1 MPKNPPVFRA
11 NDQLEHA
18 LLSAWSTQA
27 DAGIC
32 VIDDT
37 LRVIM
42 LNPAA
47 CRMLGVDGLAT
58 LNQPFVDLVASVN
71 FESGTDHWLATPGFL
86 GEHHAK
92 RESKAGNTDLLFKA
106 TSVRL
111 ANSASNGEGDDGGA
125 IFTVFAITD
134 ITQLVAAQRQ
144 VNSESYRRQWQALN
158 AGVVISDARLP
169 DMPIVYV
176 NPMFEQMSSQI
187 LSFSK
192 QFAESVVKANTVAVD
207 HFEKIIDVQLKG
219 FEDRMTTMAELVEN
233 AAVVKSPEEFRAF
246 MPKSISMIKT
256 VAEKNVALGQEIAGI
271 TTRSTETMVNLVK
284 GQFDVAND
292 SIVKA
297 SKVAIKK

>member
-1 MPKNPPVFRA
+1 
-11 NDQLEHA
+11 
-18 LLSAWSTQA
+18 
-27 DAGIC
+27 
-32 VIDDT
+32 
-37 LRVIM
+37 
-42 LNPAA
+42 
-47 CRMLGVDGLAT
+47 
-58 LNQPFVDLVASVN
+58 
-71 FESGTDHWLATPGFL
+71 
-86 GEHHAK
+86 
-92 RESKAGNTDLLFKA
+92 
-106 TSVRL
+106 
-111 ANSASNGEGDDGGA
+111 
-125 IFTVFAITD
+125 
-134 ITQLVAAQRQ
+134 
-144 VNSESYRRQWQALN
+144 
-158 AGVVISDARLP
+158 
-169 DMPIVYV
+169 
-176 NPMFEQMSSQI
+176 MFEQMSSQI

>member
-1 MPKNPPVFRA
+1 
-11 NDQLEHA
+11 
-18 LLSAWSTQA
+18 
-27 DAGIC
+27 
-32 VIDDT
+32 
-37 LRVIM
+37 
-42 LNPAA
+42 
-47 CRMLGVDGLAT
+47 
-58 LNQPFVDLVASVN
+58 
-71 FESGTDHWLATPGFL
+71 
-86 GEHHAK
+86 
-92 RESKAGNTDLLFKA
+92 
-106 TSVRL
+106 
-111 ANSASNGEGDDGGA
+111 
-125 IFTVFAITD
+125 
-134 ITQLVAAQRQ
+134 
-144 VNSESYRRQWQALN
+144 
-158 AGVVISDARLP
+158 
-169 DMPIVYV
+169 
-176 NPMFEQMSSQI
+176 MFEQMSSQI

-271 TTRSTETMVNLVK
+271 TTRSTETLVNLVK

>member
-1 MPKNPPVFRA
+1 
-11 NDQLEHA
+11 
-18 LLSAWSTQA
+18 
-27 DAGIC
+27 
-32 VIDDT
+32 
-37 LRVIM
+37 
-42 LNPAA
+42 
-47 CRMLGVDGLAT
+47 
-58 LNQPFVDLVASVN
+58 
-71 FESGTDHWLATPGFL
+71 
-86 GEHHAK
+86 
-92 RESKAGNTDLLFKA
+92 
-106 TSVRL
+106 
-111 ANSASNGEGDDGGA
+111 
-125 IFTVFAITD
+125 
-134 ITQLVAAQRQ
+134 
-144 VNSESYRRQWQALN
+144 
-158 AGVVISDARLP
+158 
-169 DMPIVYV
+169 
-176 NPMFEQMSSQI
+176 MFEQMSSQI

-297 SKVAIKK
+297 SKVANKK